1 MIEKK
6 SPSIEEVMEQAAEME
21 KDIADVFSLDQED
34 VSLLDRKVHVP
45 GDSLALQDLERLK
58 NKYQDRNRPDLVNVV
73 IAWGDPNDPLYTE
86 RLTRTRRKIKALQAG
101 DIETAKKE
109 IEWFRS
115 IFGRKE

>member
-1 MIEKK
+1 MD
-6 SPSIEEVMEQAAEME
+6 QAEEME
-21 KDIADVFSLDQED
+21 KNISDISSLDQED
-34 VSLLDRKVHVP
+34 FSLLDRKVPVP
-45 GDSLALQDLERLK
+45 GKSLTLQNLERLK

-86 RLTRTRRKIKALQAG
+86 RLARTRRKIKALQAG